1 MKDKE
6 FGKRLQNMR
15 KIKGLSCEALAD
27 MVFVNVVYIRQMEA
41 GEIPGVQLLL
51 TFSRVLDTSP
61 SYLLGFPEGVLRED
75 KILIE
80 NIKRM
85 DARQQDL
92 LLYLLDAFLSR

>member
-27 MVFVNVVYIRQMEA
+27 MVFVNVGYIRQMEA

-51 TFSRVLDTSP
+51 HSQGFWIHHQAIYWDFLKGC
-61 SYLLGFPEGVLRED
+61 LG
-75 KILIE
+75 KIKSL
-80 NIKRM
+80 
-85 DARQQDL
+85 
-92 LLYLLDAFLSR
+92 